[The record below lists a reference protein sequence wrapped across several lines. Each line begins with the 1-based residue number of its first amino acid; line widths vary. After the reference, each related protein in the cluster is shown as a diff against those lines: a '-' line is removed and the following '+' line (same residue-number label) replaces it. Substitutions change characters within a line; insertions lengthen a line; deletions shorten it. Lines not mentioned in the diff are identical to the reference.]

1 MRVISGKARR
11 LQLKTPEG
19 FETRPTTDRIK
30 ETLFNMINNCLYD
43 CIFMDFFAGSGAIG
57 IEALSR
63 GAEKC
68 FFVENN
74 KNAAE
79 IIASNLKFTGLSDN
93 GIILEKD
100 VIDAVNLLI
109 TKNITADII
118 FMDPPYN
125 KELEKKVLLYIKDA
139 CVIDYNTLVIVEAS
153 IETDM
158 SYVEQMGFYIEK
170 EKKYKTNK
178 HVFIK
183 KKESVVSAIRV

>member
-30 ETLFNMINNCLYD
+30 ETLFNMINNYLYN
-43 CIFMDFFAGSGAIG
+43 CIFIDFFAGSGAIG

-68 FFVENN
+68 FFIENN

-79 IIASNLKFTGLSDN
+79 IIASNLKFTRLSDN
-93 GIILEKD
+93 CIILEKD

-109 TKNITADII
+109 KKNITADII

-125 KELEKKVLLYIKDA
+125 KELEKKVLLHIKDTGI
-139 CVIDYNTLVIVEAS
+139 VDYNTMVIVEAS

-170 EKKYKTNK
+170 EKIYKTNK

-183 KKESVVSAIRV
+183 KKESMVSAIQV